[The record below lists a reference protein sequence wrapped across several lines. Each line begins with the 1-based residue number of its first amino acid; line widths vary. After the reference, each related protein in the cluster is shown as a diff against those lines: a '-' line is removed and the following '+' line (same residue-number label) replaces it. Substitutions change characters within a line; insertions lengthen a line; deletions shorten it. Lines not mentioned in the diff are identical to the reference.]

1 MSDSSLNLSMTK
13 VEKLLKQC
21 YQERPDIEDRIL
33 TSEELASYVGWM
45 VDTVS
50 LRPEFSLSAD
60 DLPGFITNSS
70 HTGLARQLLASPKDR
85 RTRSAISATYGQ
97 QREQQYILENHDIS
111 VNRMLRYMPPQWHQ
125 SGFFKVYCTLS
136 GTCPLHVS
144 EEVIPVK
151 PGTVVIVAPDVLC
164 ATPCYADDCVLL
176 TFMLRS
182 STFDRVFWNQLS
194 QDSLLSGF
202 FREALGHTK
211 HAAYLHFE
219 TEDDTD
225 LRILLIR
232 MYREFFSPQN
242 YSSQMLNALMSEFFI
257 LLLRRYEGTVRLP
270 RTETFYWKHEFS
282 AILSYIQKN
291 YATSTIE
298 EVAETFHYSRRQ
310 IGRTVQKYT
319 GQTYAE
325 LVYRLRMEKAGRL
338 LHTKELPM
346 NEIARQTGYSTL
358 SSFYRAFTKYFGCT
372 PGQYENES

>member
-33 TSEELASYVGWM
+33 TSEELTSYVGWM

-125 SGFFKVYCTLS
+125 SGFFKFYCTLS
-136 GTCPLHVS
+136 GTCPLHVAD
-144 EEVIPVK
+144 EVIPVK

-182 STFDRVFWNQLS
+182 STFDRVFL
-194 QDSLLSGF
+194 
-202 FREALGHTK
+202 
-211 HAAYLHFE
+211 
-219 TEDDTD
+219 
-225 LRILLIR
+225 
-232 MYREFFSPQN
+232 
-242 YSSQMLNALMSEFFI
+242 
-257 LLLRRYEGTVRLP
+257 
-270 RTETFYWKHEFS
+270 
-282 AILSYIQKN
+282 
-291 YATSTIE
+291 
-298 EVAETFHYSRRQ
+298 
-310 IGRTVQKYT
+310 
-319 GQTYAE
+319 
-325 LVYRLRMEKAGRL
+325 
-338 LHTKELPM
+338 
-346 NEIARQTGYSTL
+346 
-358 SSFYRAFTKYFGCT
+358 
-372 PGQYENES
+372 

>member
-1 MSDSSLNLSMTK
+1 
-13 VEKLLKQC
+13 
-21 YQERPDIEDRIL
+21 
-33 TSEELASYVGWM
+33 
-45 VDTVS
+45 
-50 LRPEFSLSAD
+50 
-60 DLPGFITNSS
+60 
-70 HTGLARQLLASPKDR
+70 
-85 RTRSAISATYGQ
+85 
-97 QREQQYILENHDIS
+97 
-111 VNRMLRYMPPQWHQ
+111 
-125 SGFFKVYCTLS
+125 
-136 GTCPLHVS
+136 
-144 EEVIPVK
+144 
-151 PGTVVIVAPDVLC
+151 
-164 ATPCYADDCVLL
+164 
-176 TFMLRS
+176 
-182 STFDRVFWNQLS
+182 
-194 QDSLLSGF
+194 
-202 FREALGHTK
+202 
-211 HAAYLHFE
+211 
-219 TEDDTD
+219 
-225 LRILLIR
+225 
-232 MYREFFSPQN
+232 
-242 YSSQMLNALMSEFFI
+242 MSEFFI